1 MLVIGSSIF
10 RLGSSIFYFFTKE
23 IKIDKMLFAISL
35 LILVILI
42 SLIYIRYILGEDN
55 LIVKIGFIRTTIP
68 YSEIVSVKEKRNPI
82 SSPALSLDR
91 IEIIW
96 KKSKVSRGVTYISP
110 KEKELFLENL
120 NKKIEEKEKDRN

>member
-1 MLVIGSSIF
+1 MEKECLV
-10 RLGSSIFYFFTKE
+10 
-23 IKIDKMLFAISL
+23 
-35 LILVILI
+35 
-42 SLIYIRYILGEDN
+42 
-55 LIVKIGFIRTTIP
+55 VKTGFIKRNIP
-68 YSEIVSVKEKRNPI
+68 YSNIISIKEKKNPI

-96 KKSKVSRGVTYISP
+96 KKNEVARGVIYISP